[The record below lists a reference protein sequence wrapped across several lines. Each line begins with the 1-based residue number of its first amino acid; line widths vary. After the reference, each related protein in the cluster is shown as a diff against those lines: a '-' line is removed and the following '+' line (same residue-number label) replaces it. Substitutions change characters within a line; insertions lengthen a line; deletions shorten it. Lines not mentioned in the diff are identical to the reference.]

1 MNTFG
6 IKIAQEAFAFQLK
19 MLLER
24 LKLLN
29 EQLKELDEMI
39 ISLYNQFDCYLH
51 TIPSI
56 TPISAACILAEIG
69 DIRRF
74 KNSSSLVA
82 YAGIDPTVRQSG
94 EYCSTHNRMSKR
106 GSSHL
111 RHTLFLAASCCV
123 FHNSPFNEYYLKKRS
138 QGKHHLV
145 AVGAVSRKLTTVVYA
160 ILKSGKP
167 YEPVKFV

>member
-1 MNTFG
+1 
-6 IKIAQEAFAFQLK
+6 
-19 MLLER
+19 
-24 LKLLN
+24 
-29 EQLKELDEMI
+29 
-39 ISLYNQFDCYLH
+39 
-51 TIPSI
+51 
-56 TPISAACILAEIG
+56 
-69 DIRRF
+69 
-74 KNSSSLVA
+74 
-82 YAGIDPTVRQSG
+82 RQSG

-167 YEPVKFV
+167 YELVKFL

>member
-1 MNTFG
+1 M
-6 IKIAQEAFAFQLK
+6 
-19 MLLER
+19 R
-24 LKLLN
+24 
-29 EQLKELDEMI
+29 
-39 ISLYNQFDCYLH
+39 SL
-51 TIPSI
+51 T
-56 TPISAACILAEIG
+56 AILSEIG
-69 DIRRF
+69 DISRF
-74 KNSSSLVA
+74 RNSSALVA

-94 EYCSTHNRMSKR
+94 EFNSNHNHMSKR
-106 GSSHL
+106 GSSYL

-123 FHNSPFNEYYLKKRS
+123 FHSSPFYEYYQKKRG